1 MRGAV
6 HIRREGHI
14 GSIILDHPERHNAIS
29 TDMWQGL
36 LEAANDLADDE
47 EIRVVL
53 LRGEGER
60 AFAAGADISEF
71 SDKRTDSSENQKY
84 DDVSDQAYTA
94 LTTMPKPLIAMIHGY
109 CIGGL

>member
-1 MRGAV
+1 MPCSVLSVSGAV
-6 HIRREGHI
+6 HTRREGHI

-53 LRGEGER
+53 LRGEGVNGLLLL
-60 AFAAGADISEF
+60 ALISAN
-71 SDKRTDSSENQKY
+71 SLTNGLTAQKIKNM
-84 DDVSDQAYTA
+84 
-94 LTTMPKPLIAMIHGY
+94 TMFPTRHIQL
-109 CIGGL
+109 